1 MAKYDPLA
9 RYLRSRTEPE
19 LTVTFTEIERIID
32 ATLPASAREQP
43 VWWRNDLT
51 PYRSSVQSRA
61 WVSSGYAAELI
72 DIDEQWVTFR
82 RKTLTSMQRDKKIPR
97 RMQTISG

>member
-9 RYLRSRTEPE
+9 RYLRSRSEQE

-32 ATLPASAREQP
+32 ATLPPSAREQP

-51 PYRSSVQSRA
+51 PYRCSVQSRA
-61 WVSSGYAAELI
+61 WVGSGYATEAI
-72 DIDEQWVTFR
+72 DIDEQQVTFR
-82 RKTLTSMQRDKKIPR
+82 KKTLASMLRDKKIPR
-97 RMQTISG
+97 RIQIIRG